1 MSENQTRIYIDG
13 IFDLFHRGHLDVLRK
28 AKEFRKNS
36 TLIVGIISDKVAEEY
51 KRKPIYNEED
61 RYLIINS
68 IKYVDEVV
76 FNSPLVL
83 TKDFIEKHKIDIV
96 LHSFS
101 DINDFEKQKIYTE
114 QIDNIFHLIPYNSYI
129 STTSLI
135 NKIKTMND
143 K

>member
-1 MSENQTRIYIDG
+1 MSEKQTRIYIDG
-13 IFDLFHRGHLDVLRK
+13 IFDVFHRGHLDVLRK

-114 QIDNIFHLIPYNSYI
+114 QIDNIFHLIPYNSHI

>member
-13 IFDLFHRGHLDVLRK
+13 IFDVFHRGHIDVLRK

-36 TLIVGIISDKVAEEY
+36 TLIVGVISDKIAEEY

-68 IKYVDEVV
+68 IKYVDEVI
-76 FNSPLVL
+76 FNPPLVL
-83 TKDFIEKHKIDIV
+83 TKDFIEKHKIDLV